1 MGTFIQENLPI
12 LALSGTIIIY
22 IIRQEGK
29 VLNLKNSTKEKIDAV
44 EKRLDTLEDQH
55 AIIEQMALDVREVK
69 TDMKWL
75 KNNTSV

>member
-44 EKRLDTLEDQH
+44 GKRLDTLEDQH